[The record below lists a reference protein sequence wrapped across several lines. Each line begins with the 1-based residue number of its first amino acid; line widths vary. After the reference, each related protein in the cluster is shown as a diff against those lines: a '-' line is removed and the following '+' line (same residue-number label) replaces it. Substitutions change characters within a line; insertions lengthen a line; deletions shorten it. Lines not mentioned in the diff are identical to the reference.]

1 MFKRLV
7 SAKEAEKALL
17 GICGPI
23 LRTES
28 LNLSSCRDR
37 VLSSDIISPADLPP
51 FCRAAMDGYAV
62 VAARTRGASSNS
74 PIYLDDARRIRTGQA
89 VEEPHD
95 AVVMLEDA
103 VLRAGLLEVSAE
115 AHRFKN
121 VSQVGED
128 IKKGEVVLSRGHR
141 LRPPDIALLTALG
154 LQSVQVYERPR
165 VAVIPT
171 GGELVKP
178 GSRPLLPGEAY
189 EINSI
194 MARLYLELWGASADR
209 DEIVPDDPESIRR
222 AIEGRRDADLI
233 LLIGGTSVGERD
245 FAPQV
250 LADAG
255 ELLVHGVRIQP
266 GKPTAV
272 GTVGKRPV
280 VCLPGY
286 PVAALAALYLL
297 VRPAVKIMA
306 HLDGRPPVT
315 SARLSQKVA
324 SRPGYL
330 SIVRVALNHGQAAPI
345 MTTGAGILSSV
356 ARADG
361 FVAVPEEIEG
371 LEAGEVVE
379 VNLFE

>member
-7 SAKEAEKALL
+7 SAEEAEKALMRV
-17 GICGPI
+17 CSPI
-23 LRTES
+23 LRSEPLT
-28 LNLSSCRDR
+28 LSNCQDR
-37 VLSSDIISPADLPP
+37 VISSDILSPSNLPP
-51 FCRAAMDGYAV
+51 FRRAAMDGYAV
-62 VAARTRGASSNS
+62 VAADTRGASSGS
-74 PIYLDDARRIRTGQA
+74 PIYLDNARKIRTGQA
-89 VEEPHD
+89 VDEPYD

-103 VLRAGLLEVSAE
+103 VERAGLLEVAAE
-115 AHRFKN
+115 VHRFKN

-128 IKKGEVVLSRGHR
+128 IKKGDVVLPQGHR
-141 LRPPDIALLTALG
+141 LRPPDIALLAALG
-154 LQSVQVYERPR
+154 LHSVQVYERPR

-171 GGELVKP
+171 GGELVAV

-189 EINSI
+189 EINGI
-194 MARLYLELWGASADR
+194 MAKLYLEQWGASVDR
-209 DEIVPDDPESIRR
+209 HEIVPDDPESIRK
-222 AIEGRRDADLI
+222 AIEGHQDMDMI
-233 LLIGGTSVGERD
+233 LLIGGTSVGEKD
-245 FAPQV
+245 FAPKV
-250 LADAG
+250 LAEAG

-272 GTVGKRPV
+272 GLVEGRPV

-286 PVAALAALYLL
+286 PVAALSALYLL
-297 VRPAVKIMA
+297 VRPAVKKMA
-306 HLDGRPPVT
+306 HLDDKPPAT

-330 SIVRVALNHGQAAPI
+330 SIVRVALNNCQAMPI

-361 FVAVPEEIEG
+361 FVVVSEEIEG
-371 LEAGEVVE
+371 LVAGETVE